1 MQVKSIAE
9 CSPWSILQY
18 FRPSLSFH
26 LSLRSL
32 FCLFLSGRFRQALL
46 FFLHSVA
53 KEMLGGTGFYRTQY
67 PASYTHKSLGR
78 TPQFTL
84 PASTGT
90 QTCLLCLSLKF
101 QIPKLFRNDLVFP
114 IFTAYL

>member
-1 MQVKSIAE
+1 MQLNSTILKIKYDL
-9 CSPWSILQY
+9 SPSMDS
-18 FRPSLSFH
+18 PD
-26 LSLRSL
+26 
-32 FCLFLSGRFRQALL
+32 A
-46 FFLHSVA
+46 
-53 KEMLGGTGFYRTQY
+53 GFYRTQY

-84 PASTGT
+84 PASAGT
-90 QTCLLCLSLKF
+90 QTCLLCLSLKS